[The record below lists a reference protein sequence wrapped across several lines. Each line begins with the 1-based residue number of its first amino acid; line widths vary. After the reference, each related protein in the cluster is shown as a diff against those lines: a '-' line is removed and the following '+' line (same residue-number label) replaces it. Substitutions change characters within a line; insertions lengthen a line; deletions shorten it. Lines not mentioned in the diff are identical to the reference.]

1 MNWFKSLSIDIKIA
15 LIGAV
20 GIIGLLLNIGLG
32 YWLAAK
38 NGVRLTNIR
47 EVNFPVLERTNAN
60 VARMVRIKDLLGTAV
75 YTEDEDLVKE
85 TIDVLAKKMQKAFD
99 EIIEIEPA
107 RTPAIEELQQSFKKY
122 YEIARNVTLGLIND
136 EIPESRKREAS
147 LKMINAMNDF
157 EKKMHNYRKTEY
169 SSFIGSID
177 GTVKAFK
184 EGNRLSLLMGIL
196 LIAIMIAAVTAVGR
210 LINSNISRVANSLG
224 EIASG
229 EGDLTKRLSTPSKD
243 VIGLLVNNFN
253 TFMKKLHNIIAD
265 IAGSTDH
272 LSTVA
277 KEMSSVSKKSYKSAQ
292 NQQVKT
298 EEVAIA
304 MNEITESINEVAK
317 NAETAAKAAEN
328 ANKEAR
334 SGSQV
339 VENTIGVINS
349 LADEV
354 EGASEVIKQ
363 LKTESENIGKVLG
376 VIQNISEQT
385 NLLALNAAIE
395 AARAGEH
402 GRGFAVVADEVRIL
416 AERTQDSTREISAVI
431 EILQSGANQAVEVMD
446 RGREQAS
453 LSVKEA
459 VKAGESLDIIT
470 EAVNTITEMN
480 RQIAKSAKEQ
490 EQVVNEINQNIKTI
504 KDISEQTS
512 SGAQKTASAG
522 EKMEQLACHLKGLVG
537 RFKV

>member
-196 LIAIMIAAVTAVGR
+196 LIVIMIAAVTAVGR

>member
-47 EVNFPVLERTNAN
+47 EVNFPVLERTDAN

-107 RTPAIEELQQSFKKY
+107 RAPAIDELQRSFKKY

-196 LIAIMIAAVTAVGR
+196 LIVIMIAAVTAVGR

-277 KEMSSVSKKSYKSAQ
+277 KEMSSVSQKSYESAQ

-298 EEVAIA
+298 EEVAVA

-334 SGSQV
+334 SGSRV

-416 AERTQDSTREISAVI
+416 AERTQDSTREINAVI

-446 RGREQAS
+446 RGRKQAS

-459 VKAGESLDIIT
+459 VKAGESLEIIT